1 MRSNIKREG
10 VRGRPV
16 VIFGGFGMKR
26 AHCTRLAR
34 LYRRLGAGDILVLDH
49 PLHKM
54 IVLRFGDRQARKL
67 AAFFASAG
75 YEDDVTVH
83 VFSGSVFLA
92 GRILRY
98 LPEQTKNA
106 IKSVVFECS
115 PMDCRAENFSR
126 FVAWRF
132 NRTHKSYF
140 SAPFVLLRPLVGI
153 TRRFEAQIR
162 EGRFLIPPMAALHF
176 IQSSDDPIID
186 PAYVDAYRK
195 DLDARGYRTSGTVH
209 HGARH
214 CRAITDC
221 ALEYRADLRAF
232 LHAQWGVAQNMAA

>member
-1 MRSNIKREG
+1 MRSNIKGEG
-10 VRGRPV
+10 ARRHPV

-54 IVLRFGDRQARKL
+54 IVPAFGDRQARKL

-106 IKSVVFECS
+106 IKSVVLNVH
-115 PMDCRAENFSR
+115 RWIA
-126 FVAWRF
+126 
-132 NRTHKSYF
+132 
-140 SAPFVLLRPLVGI
+140 
-153 TRRFEAQIR
+153 
-162 EGRFLIPPMAALHF
+162 GRKISAALLPGGL
-176 IQSSDDPIID
+176 IERTNPIFRR
-186 PAYVDAYRK
+186 PSFYCARWLESPGVLRRK
-195 DLDARGYRTSGTVH
+195 FGK
-209 HGARH
+209 
-214 CRAITDC
+214 
-221 ALEYRADLRAF
+221 
-232 LHAQWGVAQNMAA
+232 GVF